1 MLFDSTNLPDATE
14 LPDTETPI
22 YDYYEGDN

>member
-1 MLFDSTNLPDATE
+1 MLFDSSSLPDVTE

-22 YDYYEGDN
+22 YDHYEGDN